1 MVKTQEE
8 DKEMENLKH
17 QHEVE
22 ILTIKEQYTKEEHK
36 RKVERLNLLLDI
48 AKAGGKVNEIWYGN
62 LGVNI
67 ARKHFCPRC

>member
-48 AKAGGKVNEIWYGN
+48 AKAGGKVNEI
-62 LGVNI
+62 
-67 ARKHFCPRC
+67 